1 MNRKEAQRFITA
13 LRALRDGATDAQ
25 ASTAVD
31 LYPTMKYDGALIK
44 AGTRIN
50 WNGVIKRAATDL
62 WDTAENNPDNA
73 LALWED
79 IEYRDGYRIIPA
91 TFTAGTTFTIGERG
105 WWGDDLYESLL
116 DANVYTPEQ
125 YPAGWKLVTK
135 EE

>member
-13 LRALRDGATDAQ
+13 LRTLRDGATDAQ

-31 LYPTMKYDGALIK
+31 LYPTMKYNETLIK

-50 WNGVIKRAATDL
+50 WNGAIKRAATDL

-73 LALWED
+73 PALWED

-91 TFTAGTTFTIGERG
+91 TITVGKMFALGECG
-105 WWGDDLYESLL
+105 WWGDDLYESLK
-116 DANVYTPEQ
+116 DANVHTPEQ
-125 YPAGWKLVTK
+125 YPAGWRLIAQ
-135 EE
+135 